1 MVVPPAVG
9 GMNGATAAP
18 VFRPSPSA
26 GPSTATG
33 STPKLSKSTTTTSAI
48 PVTVTANSTPGAPGA
63 LNGPPSGNNHT
74 IPLSARRAEALD
86 LKTVERRQNGNCP
99 SDEPKSHRP
108 FDIPEAPTYRP
119 TWEEFRDPM
128 EYMRKIR
135 PEGEKWGI
143 VKVIPPEGWN
153 PTFAINTEKFHFRT
167 RRQELNS
174 VEGGNRVNNDYLD
187 QLAKF
192 HKQNGH
198 NLNRFPSV
206 DKRPLDL
213 YRLKKTVE
221 RKGGFDNVCK
231 SKRWAEVGRD
241 LGYSGKIM
249 SSLSTSL
256 KNSYQKWLL
265 PYEEYLMYAKPGVQQ
280 QLEYLNG
287 GPITPSPGPSPAKK
301 SQTNTPLGMMKE
313 HTPAM
318 AASATLNA
326 SINGQ
331 STPQLP
337 PVHQE
342 AMQPQP
348 PSTGGFTPVNAGG
361 FTAVNAPGV
370 APPPPAKVRSV
381 STAAMADLINDHLSN
396 ANKEMQP
403 SIEPPANPSGMP
415 PSNSYLPPSSGVSP
429 PNGLPNLKRQH
440 SESILTPDEIDA
452 MGRRSKRV
460 KRDVPTVAG
469 SNMHHSRI
477 STARFQGTRERGNFK
492 PGEACENCGKPD
504 GPRALL
510 LCDSCDS
517 GFHMSCLDPPMKQR
531 PDYDWHCPRCLV
543 GTGEYGFEE
552 GDVYSLAGFQR
563 KANGFKEQHFANL
576 RGAANPFTPEKRHLT
591 EEDVEKEFWRLVEDL
606 SDTVEV
612 EYGADIHSTT
622 HGSGFPTIELQP
634 RDSYSTDPWNLNI
647 MPLDKDSLFRHIKS
661 DVSGMTVPW
670 LYVGMVFSTFCWHNE
685 DHFAYSANYQHFGDT
700 KTWYGIPGED
710 SGKFEEAMKEE
721 VPELFETQ
729 PDLLFQLV
737 TLAKPEKLRKA
748 GVRVCAIDQ
757 HAGQFVV
764 TFPRAYHAGFNHGFN
779 FNEAVNFAPPDW
791 EPFGEEGV
799 KRLKTYRKQP
809 CFPHDEMLLTAAARD
824 HTIRTAKWLA
834 PAMERMRDN
843 ELSARQH
850 FLGPPDTED
859 APEDSYLGL
868 RYVKQAEIIDPTT
881 EEEEVICAFCKC
893 YCHLSRYRCNKTG
906 KWMCMLHAGGYECC
920 DSLETDRYS
929 GQSGEHTLLYRMTD
943 DQLVK
948 TVGKVVEKGNIP
960 EAWQAKFEAELEDT
974 PTPSLKHMR
983 TLVTEGEKIQY
994 DLPDLPQ
1001 LRRFVEKCNEWVE
1014 EATNYIT
1021 RKQQNRRKSEKAWR
1035 KGKAAAEQEERER
1048 ELRKVENIRALLAR
1062 ADKLGFDCPEINT
1075 LRERADNIS
1084 DFQRGANSALANI
1097 AKHTTAE
1104 FEELAE
1110 RGRDF
1115 HVDLPEIENLERLV
1129 KRLRWNDLAR
1139 ANRPNPETM
1148 RQDQNLNDIKVFV
1161 DQGLEIGVP
1170 ETNPDI
1176 TFFREHMAQGELWE
1190 QKAQELMS
1198 VEQVHYQQLDAL
1210 SRQAATLPVRPDT
1223 LARVDAILK
1232 KQREVQD
1239 KIVSLYVQSKHEDFR
1254 QRPMYREVRD
1264 VMAQLE
1270 ELQSKPQGTAD
1281 LEKEQRRH
1289 EDWMRRGK
1297 KLFGKANAPLHIL
1310 HQHMQVVEA
1319 RNEAC
1324 FDLGDK
1330 PRMPVEPSSRQNTP
1344 DPDGEHGGMADGSGS
1359 SRDVFCI
1366 CRKPEAG
1373 MMIECEL
1380 CHEWYHGKCLKIA
1393 RGKVKEDDKYT
1404 CPICDWRVKIP
1415 RDAARPKLDDLQAW
1429 QDELE
1434 TLPFQ
1439 PEEEHT
1445 LANICDHA
1453 QAFRDFMRPF
1463 INPVMT
1469 SPEEVGT
1476 LRFHLRKIEG
1486 ADLLLAYETNYLRQ
1500 ELHRWAP
1507 VAPEAPPKVEVSGST
1522 RKPRPTK
1529 QQKLMAQLGITN
1541 PDDLPQQYKIKPHI
1555 AKRKASEALGKNQPL
1570 QPADG
1575 VEGTSSPR
1583 APSLPGASSGT
1594 GQHSG
1599 TGSSLPPG
1607 SKLTPLAIQVLG
1619 DLAAAPVVGQL
1630 LAVEPHMMRD
1640 KLQKMR
1646 VVLMH
1651 HPDTHADIK
1660 AFSAKVNA
1668 LPDPKPHMPDWNYES
1683 EYSPQP
1689 AVTSSTP
1696 TALSA
1701 ALDTKPTPTSASAH
1715 YQHPRLASPAHFT
1728 PPPVSDV
1735 GPRPYP
1741 ATTTSPGGFG
1751 DGLEP
1756 LFGSRDD
1763 ANMFASPANNRNL
1776 NPSFGAAKDDVMFGS
1791 PASGSKTGGV
1801 GGGGGG
1807 SGFLGFAS
1815 SAGSGSGSGGGVGI
1829 GGVSGVGVGGVD
1841 DRDRGMDDNMFADMV
1856 HDHDHEH
1863 EHEQDQALESQTIG
1877 GGFDGAADDKSLPS
1891 VSQGMVSTAPDASS
1905 GSMTAG
1911 LAPMPTDTA
1920 TVFSAEGAT
1929 GLGQAADNKELA
1941 LTAAAGHPGN
1951 NTDDAMDIDI
1961 PSRDNAVP
1969 PPAADAVA
1977 QSVETAATD
1986 VESGARGGEADA

>member
-1 MVVPPAVG
+1 M
-9 GMNGATAAP
+9 
-18 VFRPSPSA
+18 
-26 GPSTATG
+26 
-33 STPKLSKSTTTTSAI
+33 
-48 PVTVTANSTPGAPGA
+48 
-63 LNGPPSGNNHT
+63 
-74 IPLSARRAEALD
+74 
-86 LKTVERRQNGNCP
+86 
-99 SDEPKSHRP
+99 
-108 FDIPEAPTYRP
+108 
-119 TWEEFRDPM
+119 
-128 EYMRKIR
+128 
-135 PEGEKWGI
+135 
-143 VKVIPPEGWN
+143 
-153 PTFAINTEKFHFRT
+153 
-167 RRQELNS
+167 
-174 VEGGNRVNNDYLD
+174 
-187 QLAKF
+187 
-192 HKQNGH
+192 
-198 NLNRFPSV
+198 
-206 DKRPLDL
+206 DL

-265 PYEEYLMYAKPGVQQ
+265 PYEEYLRFAKPGVQQ

-287 GPITPSPGPSPAKK
+287 GPITPSPGPSPVKK
-301 SQTNTPLGMMKE
+301 SQTNTPLGTMKE
-313 HTPAM
+313 DTPAM
-318 AASATLNA
+318 LASVTLNA

-331 STPQLP
+331 GTPQP
-337 PVHQE
+337 PPHQPE
-342 AMQPQP
+342 QMQPQP
-348 PSTGGFTPVNAGG
+348 PSTGGFTAVNAGG
-361 FTAVNAPGV
+361 FTAVNAPGI
-370 APPPPAKVRSV
+370 APPPPQPVNLSIE
-381 STAAMADLINDHLSN
+381 SSNGMATSN
-396 ANKEMQP
+396 GYPSQP
-403 SIEPPANPSGMP
+403 SSVP
-415 PSNSYLPPSSGVSP
+415 P
-429 PNGLPNLKRQH
+429 PNGLPTLKRQH

-477 STARFQGTRERGNFK
+477 STARFQGVRDRGNAK
-492 PGEACENCGKPD
+492 PGEVCENCGKPED
-504 GPRALL
+504 PRALL

-517 GFHMSCLDPPMKQR
+517 GFHMACLDPPMKQK

-563 KANGFKEQHFANL
+563 KANNFKEQHFANL
-576 RGAANPFTPEKRHLT
+576 RGAASPFTPEKRHLT

-606 SDTVEV
+606 TDTVEV

-634 RDSYSTDPWNLNI
+634 RDPYSTDPWNLNI
-647 MPLDKDSLFRHIKS
+647 MPLDKESLFRHIKS

-685 DHFAYSANYQHFGDT
+685 DHFAYSTNYQHFGDT

-710 SGKFEEAMKEE
+710 SAKFEEAMKEE

-764 TFPRAYHAGFNHGFN
+764 TYPRAYHAGFNHGFN
-779 FNEAVNFAPPDW
+779 LNEAVNFAPPDW

-799 KRLKTYRKQP
+799 KRLKAYRKQP
-809 CFPHDEMLLTAAARD
+809 CFSHDEMLLTAASRD

-834 PAMERMRDN
+834 PALERMRDA
-843 ELSARQH
+843 ELATRQH
-850 FLGPPDTED
+850 FWEPPEAENAAEDTYLGP
-859 APEDSYLGL
+859 
-868 RYVKQAEIIDPTT
+868 RYAKQAEIIDPTT
-881 EEEEVICAFCKC
+881 EEEEIICAFCKC
-893 YCHLSRYRCNKTG
+893 YCHLSRYRCNKSG

-920 DSLETDRYS
+920 DALEVERYS
-929 GQSGEHTLLYRMTD
+929 GESGDHTLFYRMTN
-943 DQLVK
+943 DQLIK
-948 TVGKVVEKGNIP
+948 TVGKVVEKANIP

-974 PTPSLKHMR
+974 PTPSLRHMR

-994 DLPDLPQ
+994 ELPDLPQ

-1035 KGKAAAEQEERER
+1035 KGTNAKAAEQEERER

-1062 ADKLGFDCPEINT
+1062 ADRLGFDCPEITT

-1084 DFQRGANSALANI
+1084 EFQRDANAALANI
-1097 AKHTTAE
+1097 AKHTTAV

-1129 KRLRWNDLAR
+1129 KRLRWNDQAR
-1139 ANRPNPETM
+1139 ANRPSPETM
-1148 RQDQNLNDIKVFV
+1148 RQDQTLNDIKAFV
-1161 DQGLEIGVP
+1161 DEGLEIGVP

-1176 TFFREHMAQGELWE
+1176 AFFREHMAQGELWE
-1190 QKAQELMS
+1190 QKAQELMA

-1324 FDLGDK
+1324 FDLSDK
-1330 PRMPVEPSSRQNTP
+1330 PRMPVEPSSRQNSP
-1344 DPDGEHGGMADGSGS
+1344 DPEAEHGTITDGSGS

-1415 RDAARPKLDDLQAW
+1415 RDAARPKLDDLQTW

-1434 TLPFQ
+1434 SLPFQ
-1439 PEEEHT
+1439 PEEEQT

-1486 ADLLLAYETNYLRQ
+1486 ADILLAYETNYLRQ
-1500 ELHRWAP
+1500 ELHKWAP
-1507 VAPEAPPKVEVSGST
+1507 VAPEPPPTVEVSGST

-1529 QQKLMAQLGITN
+1529 QQKLMAQYGVTN

-1570 QPADG
+1570 QPAEG
-1575 VEGTSSPR
+1575 AEGTSSPR
-1583 APSLPGASSGT
+1583 PPSLPGSSSAA
-1594 GQHSG
+1594 GQPAG
-1599 TGSSLPPG
+1599 PGSSLPPG
-1607 SKLTPLAIQVLG
+1607 SKLTPLGIQVLG

-1630 LAVEPHMMRD
+1630 LAAEPHMMRD

-1646 VVLMH
+1646 VVLLH
-1651 HPDTHADIK
+1651 HPETHNDIK

-1683 EYSPQP
+1683 SYSPQP
-1689 AVTSSTP
+1689 PPTTAAGSTAP
-1696 TALSA
+1696 GPSMY
-1701 ALDTKPTPTSASAH
+1701 TSAGALMDGKSATATAPE
-1715 YQHPRLASPAHFT
+1715 QNLRLASPAHFT
-1728 PPPVSDV
+1728 PPPPDFGARNHHAGV
-1735 GPRPYP
+1735 
-1741 ATTTSPGGFG
+1741 ATTSAHSPGVNAF
-1751 DGLEP
+1751 DNNLEP
-1756 LFGSRDD
+1756 LFGSTND
-1763 ANMFASPANNRNL
+1763 ANMFASPANSKNNG
-1776 NPSFGAAKDDVMFGS
+1776 PSPNFAAKNDEVMFGS
-1791 PASGSKTGGV
+1791 PASGSKSGIFQSMNFGGHSTG
-1801 GGGGGG
+1801 
-1807 SGFLGFAS
+1807 A
-1815 SAGSGSGSGGGVGI
+1815 A
-1829 GGVSGVGVGGVD
+1829 VD
-1841 DRDRGMDDNMFADMV
+1841 DRDRGLDNMFADMV
-1856 HDHDHEH
+1856 HDHDHE
-1863 EHEQDQALESQTIG
+1863 DVGMSG
-1877 GGFDGAADDKSLPS
+1877 MGGFDGAGDVKDVPAT
-1891 VSQGMVSTAPDASS
+1891 TAAAP
-1905 GSMTAG
+1905 
-1911 LAPMPTDTA
+1911 APMPTDTA
-1920 TVFSAEGAT
+1920 PVLSAEGAT
-1929 GLGQAADNKELA
+1929 GQGQRADGKEA
-1941 LTAAAGHPGN
+1941 VLTAAAGQTSN
-1951 NTDDAMDIDI
+1951 RDAMNLDNPVGTANA
-1961 PSRDNAVP
+1961 PSTANSNAP
-1969 PPAADAVA
+1969 PPAADEVA
-1977 QSVETAATD
+1977 KSVETIHEPDGNGSGGAQAAAST
-1986 VESGARGGEADA
+1986 GF